1 MSVRVRIKG
10 KEYTVK
16 ETVRNVERTYI
27 IQKKFMSLAGKVD
40 QASKDFD
47 AEELDASAVP
57 SITETIQSNL
67 DNLNAIAEYIA
78 DMVDNEKI
86 TIDFLKD
93 NLLYDDFQ
101 SLLFKLVNGILHI
114 DDDQGAAEG
123 KK

>member
-16 ETVRNVERTYI
+16 ETVRNVEKTYI
-27 IQKKFMSLAGKVD
+27 IQKKFLSLAGKAD
-40 QASKDFD
+40 EAAKSFD
-47 AEELDASAVP
+47 AEELNASAMP

-67 DNLNAIAEYIA
+67 DNLNAVAEYIA
-78 DMVDNEKI
+78 DMVNSETI
-86 TIDFLKD
+86 TVDFLKD

-101 SLLFKLVNGILHI
+101 SLLFKLINGILHI
-114 DDDQGAAEG
+114 DDEGAAEG